1 MKIESSLPEATIRL
15 AMNGDRQRLQQNVYI
30 LFVGLSEQEVS
41 PILAI
46 LKQVRLIPR
55 SKNIHNPRQFA
66 RALSERSWD
75 LIISQHTAKDIS
87 AKHVQQM
94 VQRLDKDIPIIQ
106 LVTNNTRQANI
117 LGIRD
122 GMAAVAS
129 LAETELL
136 LLQIHQQLQHLD
148 RRKQVRQ
155 LEALLAEAE
164 KNNQKLAENSRSA
177 IIYLNLVMAPIF
189 SNDACHELLAID
201 GAHIL
206 QRHGLLSFISPDH
219 HNEFNNLLS
228 GLQHRAGEGDS
239 IELTGRRSDGT
250 LFKTLLEVKHSRF
263 ENQDCIQLAFKP
275 DGYGEAETLENIDT
289 ATRLRDKHFLLDKLE
304 MTAQRAL
311 LGGADANL
319 LYIRLDNYHD
329 LQDTLQQGSDIMM
342 AELATLFRDKVSQ
355 THTCARLEKD
365 VFAILYQ
372 DANLD
377 KTMRI
382 AELIRKAIIK
392 AGKNIAG
399 TGLNIQC
406 SIGITGIN
414 DNTPHYLELIDRAEE
429 AANAALDADKN
440 GISFYQAPAKAAE
453 DQTDEA
459 VDLIRDAMVEDSFS
473 LHFQPIVSLRANKGI
488 GNYEVLLRLQ
498 DEDNADAISPSDFIA
513 SLDSPTTSVRLDKWV
528 IEHSLRKI
536 HEGLSNDLSV
546 RLFINLTLSSL
557 QSQPMLTWL
566 RQTLNEEKIPA
577 KLICLQIS
585 EADIRE
591 NQAAAAKFIHGIR
604 KLGCKICI
612 KHFGISDDSDRL
624 CTDTKPD
631 LVKLDQKYL
640 NDINQE
646 GKTNPAFTDL
656 IKQLNKDKIACIA
669 PMVED
674 TRMLSRLW
682 QAGVPFIQGYYL
694 QPPKPEMEYDFF
706 D

>member
-15 AMNGDRQRLQQNVYI
+15 AMNGDRQRSRQNVYI
-30 LFVGLSEQEVS
+30 LFVGLNEQEIS
-41 PILAI
+41 PLLAI
-46 LKQVRLIPR
+46 LKQVRLVPR

-75 LIISQHTAKDIS
+75 LIISQQTAKDIS

-106 LVTNNTRQANI
+106 LVANNTRQANI

-129 LAETELL
+129 LGETELL

-148 RRKQVRQ
+148 SRKQVRQ

-164 KNNQKLAENSRSA
+164 KNNQRLADNSRSA

-189 SNDACHELLAID
+189 SNESCHELLAID
-201 GAHIL
+201 DANIL
-206 QRHGLLSFISPDH
+206 QRHGLLSFIAPDH

-228 GLQHRAGEGDS
+228 GLQHRAGEGDA
-239 IELTGRRSDGT
+239 IELIARRSDGT
-250 LFKTLLEVKHSRF
+250 QFKTLVEVKHSRF
-263 ENQDCIQLAFKP
+263 RNQDCIQLVFKP
-275 DGYGEAETLENIDT
+275 DEYGETESLENIDT
-289 ATRLRDKHFLLDKLE
+289 ATRLRDKHYLLDKLE

-319 LYIRLDNYHD
+319 LYIRLDNFQD
-329 LQDTLQQGSDIMM
+329 LQDALQQGSDIMM

-355 THTCARLEKD
+355 THTCSRLERD

-382 AELIRKAIIK
+382 AELIRQAIIK
-392 AGKNIAG
+392 EGRDVAG

-414 DNTPHYLELIDRAEE
+414 DNAPHYLELIDRAEE
-429 AANAALDADKN
+429 AANAALAANKN
-440 GISFYQAPAKAAE
+440 GISFYQAPAKVAE
-453 DQTDEA
+453 DNSDDA
-459 VDLIRDAMVEDSFS
+459 VELIRDAMVEDSFS
-473 LHFQPIVSLRANKGI
+473 LHFQPIVCLRAHKGI

-498 DEDNADAISPSDFIA
+498 DEDHADGISPSDFIA
-513 SLDSPTTSVRLDKWV
+513 SLDSSTTSVRLDKWV

-536 HEGLSNDLSV
+536 KEGLKNDLTS
-546 RLFINLTLSSL
+546 RLFINLTTSSL
-557 QSQPMLTWL
+557 QSPQMLSWF
-566 RQTLNEEKIPA
+566 RQTLDQENIPA

-585 EADIRE
+585 ETDLQE
-591 NQAAAAKFIHGIR
+591 NQAAATKFITGVR
-604 KLGCKICI
+604 KLGCKICV
-612 KHFGISDDSDRL
+612 KHFGKSDDSEKL
-624 CTDTKPD
+624 CAKTKPD
-631 LVKLDQKYL
+631 LVKLDQNYL
-640 NDINQE
+640 TDINLE
-646 GKTNPAFTDL
+646 GKTNPAFTDR
-656 IKQLNKDKIACIA
+656 IKRLNSDKIACIA

-694 QPPKPEMEYDFF
+694 QPPKPEMSYDFF